1 MKKLERFLQINE
13 GRAMEI
19 ALYEKEGQVLEYDNV
34 VACNSYL
41 FIAKLD
47 DKRYQAI
54 SIDPINFEQTSVDL
68 PESAISQQIIELIN
82 NAQSK

>member
-1 MKKLERFLQINE
+1 MKKLELFLQINE
-13 GRAMEI
+13 GRAMEM

-34 VACNSYL
+34 VACNSYS

-54 SIDPINFEQTSVDL
+54 SVDPINFEKTSVDL